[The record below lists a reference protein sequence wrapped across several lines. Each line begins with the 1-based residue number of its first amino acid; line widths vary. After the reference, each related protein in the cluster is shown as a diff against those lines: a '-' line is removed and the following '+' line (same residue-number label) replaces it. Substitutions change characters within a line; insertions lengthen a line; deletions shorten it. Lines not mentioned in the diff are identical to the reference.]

1 MFFTALNRLRRGALA
16 TVFDATDRVQHM
28 FWRYHEDGHPAAAGA
43 DPGPYRRAIEDYYE
57 RNDALVGRVLDRLD
71 DDDLLLVLSDHGF
84 TSFRRGVNL
93 NAWLLANGYL
103 HLKEEHDGSEAWL
116 GSVDWSKTRAY
127 AVGLVGIF
135 LNVRGREAHG
145 IVEPGDE
152 AASLKAELAEKL
164 RGLRDSERDE
174 VAVNEAFDTDTLYN
188 GPYKG
193 NAPDLLIGY
202 NHGYRISWDGASGI
216 VAGPVFSDNVKAW
229 SGDHI
234 VDPRLVPG
242 VLFSSR
248 PVEVDDPA
256 IIDLAPTI
264 LAMFGVRPAPHM
276 EGRVLFGASR
286 HAS

>member
-1 MFFTALNRLRRGALA
+1 
-16 TVFDATDRVQHM
+16 M
-28 FWRYHEDGHPAAAGA
+28 FWRYHEDDHPAADGV
-43 DPGPYRRAIEDYYE
+43 DPGEHRRAIEAHYE
-57 RNDALVGRVLDRLD
+57 RNDALVGRVLDSLH

-93 NAWLLANGYL
+93 NAWLHASGYL
-103 HLKEEHDGSEAWL
+103 HLKQGHDGSEPWL
-116 GSVDWSKTRAY
+116 ASVDWSRTRAY

-135 LNVRGREAHG
+135 LNIRGREAHG
-145 IVEPGDE
+145 IVEPGAE
-152 AASLKAELAEKL
+152 AAALKAELTAKL
-164 RGLRDSERDE
+164 HGLRDPERDD
-174 VAVNEAFDTDTLYN
+174 VAVNEAFDTDVLYS

-202 NHGYRISWDGASGI
+202 NHGYRISWDGASGV
-216 VAGPVFSDNVKAW
+216 VAGQVFEDNVKAW

-248 PVEVDDPA
+248 PVNRDDPA

-264 LAMFGVRPAPHM
+264 LTMFGVRPAPHM
-276 EGRVLFGASR
+276 EGQVLFDLEAASR
-286 HAS
+286 SVA